1 MREYL
6 VCFVDFVV
14 VAVVAILFS
23 VCVYF
28 VVVAVV
34 AILFICLSVLLWS
47 VDLFFFFACFEL
59 IVSLLVSVAAGCG
72 RGPAP
77 GCGAARGC
85 V

>member
-47 VDLFFFFACFEL
+47 VDLFFFFFFF
-59 IVSLLVSVAAGCG
+59 LLALS
-72 RGPAP
+72 
-77 GCGAARGC
+77 
-85 V
+85 